1 MSKKVGR
8 HREEYEQFKSE
19 LREYHLDK
27 YTSWLENLQEEGYD
41 VTKWEPEEIIDTYI
55 KENNLWNSVEIIKEA
70 IAKGKK
76 KKDDTYLETDMEK
89 RRKNNEKAIADMK
102 KVKDDTVPRW
112 MREDVRQKLE
122 ERRKELSIDDQMRIS
137 REANAKR
144 KPYKDGDH
152 QKARAAQLK
161 SAAKKAKKD
170 TRTDDKKMTDATGPR
185 PGSRY
190 RGD

>member
-1 MSKKVGR
+1 
-8 HREEYEQFKSE
+8 
-19 LREYHLDK
+19 
-27 YTSWLENLQEEGYD
+27 
-41 VTKWEPEEIIDTYI
+41 
-55 KENNLWNSVEIIKEA
+55 
-70 IAKGKK
+70 
-76 KKDDTYLETDMEK
+76 MEK

-152 QKARAAQLK
+152 QKSCAAQLK

-170 TRTDDKKMTDATGPR
+170 TRTDDEKMTDATGPR

>member
-161 SAAKKAKKD
+161 SAAKKSKKD
-170 TRTDDKKMTDATGPR
+170 TRTDDEKMTDATGPR

>member
-55 KENNLWNSVEIIKEA
+55 KENNLWNSVEIIKS

-152 QKARAAQLK
+152 QKADRAAQLK
-161 SAAKKAKKD
+161 SAAKKSKE
-170 TRTDDKKMTDATGPR
+170 
-185 PGSRY
+185 RY
-190 RGD
+190 

>member
-55 KENNLWNSVEIIKEA
+55 KENHLWNSVEIIKEA

-76 KKDDTYLETDMEK
+76 KKDSTYLETDMEK

-112 MREDVRQKLE
+112 MREDVRQRLE

-170 TRTDDKKMTDATGPR
+170 TRTDDEKMTDATGPR